1 MIAKIAHVQNAF
13 SAKAAYCASAL
24 ERPHPALR
32 NTKQRRRP
40 ARQQAPP
47 AATAPLAARPTTHPT
62 CPQSSTARVS
72 GRSTAA
78 ERHAGSRTVHFD
90 VPDLEL
96 RGDRGTPFEGLVHR
110 VHSDVKLSVFLLA
123 ALRAIA
129 WRNSPALALA
139 GAEIG
144 VSACVRDPYLQVAPR
159 ARVAFVAGL
168 SALRRVLVAA
178 AFLADALVAPRAV
191 ICPALSVSAS
201 CAYEATGDLC
211 AHRAACRFEALA
223 PSTSGSPHAAGTG
236 RTPPRAGI
244 SPAVKRGRGLRR
256 AQPRRSAAAAQRR
269 GWASVPPGTRR

>member
-1 MIAKIAHVQNAF
+1 MKKPCEPIGPNSASSSADHLSAEKSFTQLGSRGWSARLDIRFWPFRNAF
-13 SAKAAYCASAL
+13 ELDRPRARPAAALSHPTVTRVHTYKMHFPPKQRTVSAL

-110 VHSDVKLSVFLLA
+110 VHSNVKLSLFLLA

-129 WRNSPALALA
+129 WRNSPALALGS
-139 GAEIG
+139 GAW
-144 VSACVRDPYLQVAPR
+144 CQRMRTFRLLQVP
-159 ARVAFVAGL
+159 V
-168 SALRRVLVAA
+168 
-178 AFLADALVAPRAV
+178 
-191 ICPALSVSAS
+191 
-201 CAYEATGDLC
+201 
-211 AHRAACRFEALA
+211 
-223 PSTSGSPHAAGTG
+223 
-236 RTPPRAGI
+236 
-244 SPAVKRGRGLRR
+244 
-256 AQPRRSAAAAQRR
+256 
-269 GWASVPPGTRR
+269 

>member
-1 MIAKIAHVQNAF
+1 M
-13 SAKAAYCASAL
+13 

-110 VHSDVKLSVFLLA
+110 VHSNVKLSLFLLA

-139 GAEIG
+139 GAELG
-144 VSACVRDPYLQVAPR
+144 VSACVPSGCSTCPCSVCGRSQRPPSCTRSSRLPGRR
-159 ARVAFVAGL
+159 ARRTQGSNLHGAIGQRQL
-168 SALRRVLVAA
+168 CLRGNGRSVR
-178 AFLADALVAPRAV
+178 APG
-191 ICPALSVSAS
+191 SVQ
-201 CAYEATGDLC
+201 
-211 AHRAACRFEALA
+211 
-223 PSTSGSPHAAGTG
+223 
-236 RTPPRAGI
+236 I
-244 SPAVKRGRGLRR
+244 
-256 AQPRRSAAAAQRR
+256 
-269 GWASVPPGTRR
+269 